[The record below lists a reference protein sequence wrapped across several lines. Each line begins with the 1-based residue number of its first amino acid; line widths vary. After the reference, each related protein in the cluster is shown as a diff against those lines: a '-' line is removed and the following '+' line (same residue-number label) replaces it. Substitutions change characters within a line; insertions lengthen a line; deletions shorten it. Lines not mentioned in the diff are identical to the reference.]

1 MIITISR
8 QFGAGGALVARMLAD
23 RLGWSLVDNELIDEV
38 ATRAGIAPE
47 EVAEHDERAPGFIE
61 RLTRALASSMPEFV
75 APESGT
81 LPDLAEERLVKITER
96 VVSEAAEQGKVVL
109 VGRAAL
115 AVLASHPRTL
125 HHKIVAP
132 LANRIARVVERQGVD
147 MKQAEKL
154 IHDADSNRAR
164 YHKQYYQRDW
174 ADPTN
179 YDLVINTA
187 RIGIEGAVEVIV
199 DRLKR
204 IGDGY

>member
-1 MIITISR
+1 
-8 QFGAGGALVARMLAD
+8 
-23 RLGWSLVDNELIDEV
+23 
-38 ATRAGIAPE
+38 
-47 EVAEHDERAPGFIE
+47 
-61 RLTRALASSMPEFV
+61 V

-115 AVLASHPRTL
+115 AVLASHPGTL
-125 HHKIVAP
+125 HLKIVAP